1 MHRLVTLLLAVPLLA
16 VPLLAVAQG
25 EPSTGSAPAPL
36 AATAP
41 ATAPPPAAPPPP
53 VPCPPLPASPL
64 TAPPSR
70 GPWYAGVGLGSGSGQ
85 AHDTFGRLSLRR
97 WVDQDPLA
105 LFAQVEGGITLTP
118 HLLLGGELSLLRIN
132 SNTGAASKAV
142 IISNLDAVATW
153 FPMERGVFLRGGA
166 GFSAFTRQWSGLAS
180 GRYNGGNLT
189 VGGGYAFWL
198 GRSFNLVL
206 RVDYSKQWYAK
217 NAIALTDS
225 SYTALWIGSA
235 WY

>member
-1 MHRLVTLLLAVPLLA
+1 MHRFITLLLAA
-16 VPLLAVAQG
+16 PLLAVAQG
-25 EPSTGSAPAPL
+25 EPPTASAPAPL
-36 AATAP
+36 AAPAPPLAGSATAP
-41 ATAPPPAAPPPP
+41 APPPAAPPPP
-53 VPCPPLPASPL
+53 APCPPLTA
-64 TAPPSR
+64 APPR
-70 GPWYAGVGLGSGSGQ
+70 GPWYAGLGLGSGSGQ

-97 WVDQDPLA
+97 WVDEDPLT
-105 LFAQVEGGITLTP
+105 LFAQLEGGLTLTP

-206 RVDYSKQWYAK
+206 HVDYSKQWYAK